1 MKAPAER
8 RQEHSSMVLLT
19 VSTEATGNKEHNKHV
34 SEERGFVWHV
44 LHHAESVKDLEIDI
58 NSVST

>member
-19 VSTEATGNKEHNKHV
+19 GATGATGNKEHNKHV
-34 SEERGFVWHV
+34 REEHGFIWHI